1 MEAIQEQAV
10 AGAIAGN
17 FQIIVF
23 KQGEEEYAL
32 HIDQIKEVVITPN
45 ITRMPQTPSFV
56 RGVANIRGNIIAIV
70 DLEEMFGLKRT
81 QSATLGKNFTL
92 VVESEDLKMGILV
105 HEVPNTL
112 SVSSKDFDDSV
123 NIVHDSRVS
132 TNYIRGII
140 KSGQRLI
147 ILIDIFK
154 VIDHEMIHA
163 LKKGAA

>member
-1 MEAIQEQAV
+1 MEATKEQST
-10 AGAIAGN
+10 AGTITGN

-32 HIDQIKEVVITPN
+32 HIDQIKEIVITPN

-70 DLEEMFGLKRT
+70 NLEEMFGLKQT
-81 QSATLGKNFTL
+81 QATAEGKNFTL

-105 HEVPNTL
+105 NEVPNTL
-112 SVSSKDFDDSV
+112 SVAQKDFDESV
-123 NIVHDSRVS
+123 NIIHDSKVNTS
-132 TNYIRGII
+132 YIRGII
-140 KSGQRLI
+140 KSNKRLI

-154 VIDHEMIHA
+154 VIDHELLNS
-163 LKKGAA
+163 LKRGAA